1 MSRPRY
7 HLNVSGPF
15 YVEDGCCLA
24 SCIAVAEAPD
34 LLELDRTQNHCYF
47 KRQPQTPEEVKDVLR
62 TMKFAEADCL
72 RYEGTDN
79 AILRKLAEMHLAFD
93 SDVLEGKSQGEIE
106 SLLGIVIPATPEY
119 SFDWQEN
126 G

>member
-34 LLELDRTQNHCYF
+34 LLELDIASSHCYF
-47 KRQPQTPEEVKDVLR
+47 KRQPLTTVEVNDALR
-62 TMKFAEADCL
+62 AIMVAEVRCI
-72 RYEGTDN
+72 RYEGHN
-79 AILRKLAEMHLAFD
+79 PYILRKIAQMHEQEV
-93 SDVLEGKSQGEIE
+93 SDVLEGKSQKEIE

-119 SFDWQEN
+119 SF